1 MTAHPGN
8 TNGTGTGGNPASN
21 YLRTKVMT
29 ATPEQLQMM
38 LYDGAI
44 RFCEQARVAIRE
56 KNFEQSYNLITRVQ
70 KIVMEMN
77 CSLKHDVSPDLCARL
92 AALYNFAYR
101 KLIEANVEHKLESL
115 DEALDVLRYQR
126 KTWAMLMEQLG
137 KQKAAAVAKTIP
149 MPGPNA
155 RMEASIS
162 IQG

>member
-1 MTAHPGN
+1 MTGHTGN
-8 TNGTGTGGNPASN
+8 TNGGGGGNPASS

-56 KNFEQSYNLITRVQ
+56 KNYEQSYNLISRVQ

-77 CSLKHDVSPDLCARL
+77 CSLKHDVSPELCSRL
-92 AALYNFAYR
+92 SALYNFAYR
-101 KLIEANVEHKLESL
+101 KLIEANVGHSLEAL

-126 KTWAMLMEQLG
+126 ETWGMLMEQLG
-137 KQKAAAVAKTIP
+137 RQKAAAVAKTIP
-149 MPGPNA
+149 LPAPNA